1 MNASS
6 ITFNIEYALD
16 TPHEAISMLQDEAGF
31 WRPSIDRT
39 KCVRCGKCEK
49 SCPIRTPAV
58 QSDEAKKYYAVYAQ
72 DPLTHRMG
80 SSGNAFG
87 LCARTVLA
95 TGGEVFG
102 AALDAACRHLRIQS
116 AADVG
121 LARTFSDAAKV

>member
-1 MNASS
+1 MKRASGGRQS
-6 ITFNIEYALD
+6 TGRSVYAVASAKKAVLSE
-16 TPHEAISMLQDEAGF
+16 PRL
-31 WRPSIDRT
+31 
-39 KCVRCGKCEK
+39 
-49 SCPIRTPAV
+49 V

-72 DPLTHRMG
+72 DPLTHRIG

-121 LARTFSDAAKV
+121 LARTFSDTAKA